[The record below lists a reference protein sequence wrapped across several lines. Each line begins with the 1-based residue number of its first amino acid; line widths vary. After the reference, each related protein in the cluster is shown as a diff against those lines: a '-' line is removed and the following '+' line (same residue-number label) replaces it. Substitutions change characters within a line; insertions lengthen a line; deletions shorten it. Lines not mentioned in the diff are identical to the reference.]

1 MKVLKCNDNT
11 QYFII
16 SSFYELDHINLHI
29 RSLRDGKKKHAH
41 VCRETCGGTL
51 ASLNFPKMAKGKN
64 NTRLLRHLH
73 NIAI

>member
-1 MKVLKCNDNT
+1 MKVLKCNDHT

-29 RSLRDGKKKHAH
+29 RSLGDGQKNVHMC
-41 VCRETCGGTL
+41 VETCGGTL

-64 NTRLLRHLH
+64 NTRLRHLH